1 MAKKKKNNNVEKEE
15 HLVINGT
22 VVEALPGT
30 KFKVQLE
37 NLQDK
42 FVICSLSGKLRL
54 NKITIVPGD
63 SVEVKLSPY
72 DLNQGI
78 ISWRFT

>member
-1 MAKKKKNNNVEKEE
+1 MAKKKKNNNIEKEE
-15 HLVINGT
+15 HLVIKGT
-22 VVEALPGT
+22 VVETLPGT

-42 FVICSLSGKLRL
+42 FIICSLSGKLRL
-54 NKITIVPGD
+54 NKIIIVPGD

-72 DLNQGI
+72 DLSQGI